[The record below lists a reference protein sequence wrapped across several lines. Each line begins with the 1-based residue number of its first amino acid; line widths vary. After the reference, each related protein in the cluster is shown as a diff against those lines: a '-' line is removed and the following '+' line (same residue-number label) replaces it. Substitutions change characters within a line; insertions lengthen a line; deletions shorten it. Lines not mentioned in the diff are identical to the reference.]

1 MEAAGQHVRVQR
13 GNGLVA
19 RFGPAVVVLATTDA
33 DDGPFVP
40 ALLAAL
46 DQWSGE
52 AGSSADFAWKVADL
66 MSAHRSAAPAFGVAL
81 PLDDGYLLLL
91 HGAVR
96 ASVTSADTTT
106 DLSGR
111 TATTWVDQVVPGPV
125 SRLAITLSDSGEVT
139 VDHRSDLRGGLVGGD
154 GLVLTQ
160 SVVGQRPST
169 VKTTPA
175 PGATPAPDAT
185 PAPSATPVRT
195 PGPAPAPEAVPKAN
209 VTQPRPTPAD
219 VPPPLLSGPTPLEA
233 APAPRKSWPVAEET
247 AFVEV
252 TDRALVAD
260 DGTRIL
266 LDRQYV
272 FGRDPFHDQAV
283 LSGAA
288 SPIVVRDPDQLISR
302 VQVHV
307 SVVGGVITLRD
318 GRSSNGTFVAAPGAK
333 EWVRLGEA
341 PAVLPPGWSMRI
353 GRRVYTYVATAIAS

>member
-1 MEAAGQHVRVQR
+1 MTSGLAHVRVQR

-46 DQWSGE
+46 DQWSNE

-66 MSAHRSAAPAFGVAL
+66 MSAHRSAAPAFGAAV
-81 PLDDGYLLLL
+81 PLDEGYLLLL

-96 ASVTSADTTT
+96 AMVTSSEAKTELTG
-106 DLSGR
+106 LS
-111 TATTWVDQVVPGPV
+111 AATWVDQLVAGPIH
-125 SRLAITLSDSGEVT
+125 RLAITLAEAGEMT
-139 VDHRSDLRGGLVGGD
+139 VDNRSDLRGGLVGGD
-154 GLVLTQ
+154 GFVLT
-160 SVVGQRPST
+160 PSARAARHDKP
-169 VKTTPA
+169 VEIAHPA
-175 PGATPAPDAT
+175 PQVPPADA
-185 PAPSATPVRT
+185 PAARVPAAVDDS
-195 PGPAPAPEAVPKAN
+195 PAPAARAAKPN
-209 VTQPRPTPAD
+209 VTQPRPAPAD
-219 VPPPLLSGPTPLEA
+219 VPPPAPEPPVQVGPVG
-233 APAPRKSWPVAEET
+233 RQSWPVAEET

-266 LDRQYV
+266 LDRHYV

-307 SVVGGVITLRD
+307 SVVHGAVTLRD
-318 GRSSNGTFVAAPGAK
+318 GGSANGTFVAAPGAK
-333 EWVRLGEA
+333 EWVRLGDQ
-341 PAVLPPGWSMRI
+341 PAALPPGWSMRI

>member
-1 MEAAGQHVRVQR
+1 MNAAGLHVRVQR

-46 DQWSGE
+46 DEWSNE

-66 MSAHRSAAPAFGVAL
+66 MSAHRSAAPAFGAAV

-91 HGAVR
+91 HGTVR
-96 ASVTSADTTT
+96 AMVTSEDVTTELT
-106 DLSGR
+106 GS
-111 TATTWVDQVVPGPV
+111 AAATWVDQIVAGPV
-125 SRLAITLSDSGEVT
+125 SRLAITLAETGEVRA
-139 VDHRSDLRGGLVGGD
+139 DGRSDLRGGLVGGD
-154 GLVLTQ
+154 GLVLT
-160 SVVGQRPST
+160 PST
-169 VKTTPA
+169 AGQPVEI
-175 PGATPAPDAT
+175 
-185 PAPSATPVRT
+185 SA
-195 PGPAPAPEAVPKAN
+195 
-209 VTQPRPTPAD
+209 VTQGRSGCAGRAAGCGASAPRPMSRSPGQ
-219 VPPPLLSGPTPLEA
+219 PLPTSHPQQPA
-233 APAPRKSWPVAEET
+233 APAHAAVSPAPRQSWPVAEET

-307 SVVGGVITLRD
+307 SIVKGAVTLRD
-318 GRSSNGTFVAAPGAK
+318 GGSANGTFVAAPGAK
-333 EWVRLGEA
+333 EWVRLGDQV
-341 PAVLPPGWSMRI
+341 AVLPPGWSMRI
-353 GRRVYTYVATAIAS
+353 GRRVYTYVATAVAT

>member
-1 MEAAGQHVRVQR
+1 MNAAGLHVRVQR

-46 DQWSGE
+46 DEWSNE

-66 MSAHRSAAPAFGVAL
+66 MSAHRSAAPAFGAAV

-91 HGAVR
+91 HGTVR
-96 ASVTSADTTT
+96 AMVTSEDVTTELT
-106 DLSGR
+106 GS
-111 TATTWVDQVVPGPV
+111 AAATWVDQIVAGPV
-125 SRLAITLSDSGEVT
+125 SRLAITLAETGEVRA
-139 VDHRSDLRGGLVGGD
+139 DGRSDLRGGLVGGD
-154 GLVLTQ
+154 GLVLT
-160 SVVGQRPST
+160 PST
-169 VKTTPA
+169 AGQPSKSVPPPKVA
-175 PGATPAPDAT
+175 PVAPDAR
-185 PAPSATPVRT
+185 PAAE
-195 PGPAPAPEAVPKAN
+195 PAPKAN

-219 VPPPLLSGPTPLEA
+219 IAPPQPA
-233 APAPRKSWPVAEET
+233 APAHAAVSPAPRQSWPVAEET

-307 SVVGGVITLRD
+307 SIVKGAVTLRD
-318 GRSSNGTFVAAPGAK
+318 GGSANGTFVAAPGAK
-333 EWVRLGEA
+333 EWVRLGDQV
-341 PAVLPPGWSMRI
+341 AVLPPGWSMRI
-353 GRRVYTYVATAIAS
+353 GRRVYTYVATAVAT